1 MSKLGDILQKE
12 AHREINAIESGAESQ
27 AKRLLSDAEE
37 KASARVKSHQKKM
50 QAEALA
56 ATRRARSAAEL
67 HLTTARMQ
75 ARGEAIESVRKKV
88 LKGFEK
94 IANQPDYR
102 HILMTLAEEALKA
115 VEGANAVVVH
125 PDDEEKIREWAT
137 QKRLELRADARLRL
151 GVRIADTS
159 GKRSVENSL
168 PERLDRAWNT
178 LAFEVAKQLWE

>member
-1 MSKLGDILQKE
+1 MK
-12 AHREINAIESGAESQ
+12 
-27 AKRLLSDAEE
+27 
-37 KASARVKSHQKKM
+37 
-50 QAEALA
+50 
-56 ATRRARSAAEL
+56 
-67 HLTTARMQ
+67 
-75 ARGEAIESVRKKV
+75 ARGEAIESVRKMA
-88 LKGFEK
+88 LKGFEE
-94 IANQPDYR
+94 IANQPGYR

-151 GVRIADTS
+151 GVRITDTS

-178 LAFEVAKQLWE
+178 LASEVAKQLWE